1 MLTPLFIISTA
12 PIAPV
17 KHTTEPTETTEPEDT
32 TDPSETT
39 KPNDS
44 NNNFGQNGAEVTY
57 KEYMAMSEEEQYE
70 FFLSFATP
78 ADFFAWQ
85 AQAKADDEANSG
97 DIVVGGNGGVDFGDI
112 QNGN

>member
-1 MLTPLFIISTA
+1 
-12 PIAPV
+12 
-17 KHTTEPTETTEPEDT
+17 
-32 TDPSETT
+32 
-39 KPNDS
+39 
-44 NNNFGQNGAEVTY
+44 
-57 KEYMAMSEEEQYE
+57 MAMSEEEQYE